1 MMRITFAF
9 VAMAITGLTTSS
21 APAAETSPLPTPMV
35 EEVMVKT
42 SLLTLNDANLT
53 GNYAVMFAKMAKPFR
68 ERFTPDTLKEAFRS
82 FAGHHIDAI
91 AAMTPVRDGAPDIDG
106 NGVLSL
112 RGAFDTTPSRV
123 TYQLD
128 FAASENEWK
137 LVAIDVKVRGS
148 QTTASG
154 PADLMAHAAADM
166 AGSAR

>member
-1 MMRITFAF
+1 MNRLTLLISTSIV
-9 VAMAITGLTTSS
+9 VATATAAWAQ
-21 APAAETSPLPTPMV
+21 APELPSPKV

-53 GNYAVMFAKMAKPFR
+53 GNYAVMFARMAKPFR
-68 ERFTPDTLKEAFRS
+68 ERFTPDTLKQAFRS

-91 AAMTPVRDGAPDIDG
+91 AAMSPARDGAPSISG

-112 RGAFDTTPSRV
+112 RGAFDTTPSRL

-128 FAASENEWK
+128 FAVSENEWK
-137 LVAIDVKVRGS
+137 LVAIDVKVKS
-148 QTTASG
+148 SSTTASG
-154 PADLMAHAAADM
+154 AAELMSHVSADI

>member
-1 MMRITFAF
+1 MKRAAFAIL
-9 VAMAITGLTTSS
+9 ITGLITGS
-21 APAAETSPLPTPMV
+21 APADETSLLPTPVV

-91 AAMTPVRDGAPDIDG
+91 AAMTPARDRAPEIDG

-112 RGAFDTTPSRV
+112 RGSFDTTPSRV
-123 TYQLD
+123 TYLLD
-128 FAASENEWK
+128 FVASENEWK

-148 QTTASG
+148 QTTDSG
-154 PADLMAHAAADM
+154 PADLMAHAAADI